1 MTDNLIYKFDKIFQ
15 SYYEEGK
22 GTKWLIKKLNQLG
35 IVRVKLSESST
46 VYCNQ
51 YPEDHRQY
59 VYSDGRISLYSQAS
73 FNEYQI
79 SEPSFV
85 IHLCVTG
92 QSDFNEI
99 NLNKQSTN
107 VSDGLNLKKCI
118 MDAAKKIDNV
128 SKKID
133 NVSRPLGRSA
143 RLRVIVDIG
152 YLHKKK
158 YRKRIIKCL
167 EDIRDL
173 MISNDITFLV

>member
-1 MTDNLIYKFDKIFQ
+1 MVDNLIYKFNEIFQ

-22 GTKWLIKKLNQLG
+22 STKWFIKELNQLG

-59 VYSDGRISLYSQAS
+59 VYSDGRISLYSHAS
-73 FNEYQI
+73 FNEYQV
-79 SEPSFV
+79 SNPSFV

-92 QSDFNEI
+92 QSDFNKIDI
-99 NLNKQSTN
+99 NKNSTN
-107 VSDGLNLKKCI
+107 VSDGLNLTKCI
-118 MDAAKKIDNV
+118 MDAAKKINNV
-128 SKKID
+128 SK
-133 NVSRPLGRSA
+133 PLGCSA
-143 RLRVIVDIG
+143 RLRIIVDTD

-158 YRKRIIKCL
+158 YRKRIIRCL
-167 EDIRDL
+167 EDVRDL